1 MVNYKPHLLKTL
13 RIGKRKQDPH
23 DPSIYTYYHKF
34 DDLED
39 GDILEVQFTSGK
51 PGNRTGISLTDQI
64 TIFCD
69 ASFHNALG
77 FIAIAYS
84 KLLVLPELP
93 LAELGRTPEDIQN
106 KVKRLIAESPLS
118 HFLYLV
124 DDKIGVED
132 VRMSELVAIG

>member
-1 MVNYKPHLLKTL
+1 MKISY
-13 RIGKRKQDPH
+13 D
-23 DPSIYTYYHKF
+23 
-34 DDLED
+34 EE
-39 GDILEVQFTSGK
+39 GDILEVQFTLGK
-51 PGNRTGISLTDQI
+51 PGNRTGIGLTDQI

-77 FIAIAYS
+77 FVVTAYS
-84 KLLVLPELP
+84 KLLTLPEL
-93 LAELGRTPEDIQN
+93 LLEELCRIPEDIQK

-132 VRMSELVAIG
+132 VRISELVAIG